1 MKIVKIFLIASL
13 MVTSLSL
20 SARRI
25 RDDVR
30 GGDTKRESL
39 FVLRTNKEL
48 VGARV
53 EVFNTNG
60 SLVTA
65 QRLQKKK
72 MIIDFTDA
80 RLGIYT
86 IRVTKGGKT
95 KDFHYVKK

>member
-13 MVTSLSL
+13 MVASLSL
-20 SARRI
+20 SAGKPH
-25 RDDVR
+25 DDVH

-39 FVLRTNKEL
+39 FVLKTNKQL

-53 EVFNTNG
+53 EVFYNNG

-65 QRLQKKK
+65 QRLEKKK

-80 RLGIYT
+80 RLGMYT
-86 IRVTKGGKT
+86 IRVTKGGTT

>member
-1 MKIVKIFLIASL
+1 MKIAKTFLLAAL

-20 SARRI
+20 SARRL

-30 GGDTKRESL
+30 GGDVKHESL
-39 FVLRTNKEL
+39 FVLRTNKQF
-48 VGARV
+48 VGAKV
-53 EVFNTNG
+53 EVFYTNG

-65 QRLQKKK
+65 QRLEKKK

-86 IRVTKGGKT
+86 IRVTKVGTT

>member
-1 MKIVKIFLIASL
+1 MKIAKIFLIASL

-20 SARRI
+20 SARRLH
-25 RDDVR
+25 DDVR
-30 GGDTKRESL
+30 GGDIKRESL
-39 FVLRTNKEL
+39 FVLRTNKQL

-53 EVFNTNG
+53 EVFYTNG

-65 QRLQKKK
+65 QRLEKKK

-86 IRVTKGGKT
+86 IRVTKGDKT
-95 KDFHYVKK
+95 KDFHYIKK